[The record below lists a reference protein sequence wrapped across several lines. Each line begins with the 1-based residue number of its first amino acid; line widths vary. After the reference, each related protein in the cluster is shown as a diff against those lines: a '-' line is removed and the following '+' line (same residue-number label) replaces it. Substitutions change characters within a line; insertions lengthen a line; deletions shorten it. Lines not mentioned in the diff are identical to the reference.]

1 MANHPTLDSKQ
12 ASCENNRIKCQIP
25 ELLKYF
31 SLFKYNLEVNL
42 LHPQIS
48 LKRGKCFTVSNSLAY
63 NSKFSS
69 EEAIRFLLMK

>member
-12 ASCENNRIKCQIP
+12 ASSENNRIKCQIP
-25 ELLKYF
+25 LLLKYF

-48 LKRGKCFTVSNSLAY
+48 LKMGKKREN
-63 NSKFSS
+63 
-69 EEAIRFLLMK
+69 ILL